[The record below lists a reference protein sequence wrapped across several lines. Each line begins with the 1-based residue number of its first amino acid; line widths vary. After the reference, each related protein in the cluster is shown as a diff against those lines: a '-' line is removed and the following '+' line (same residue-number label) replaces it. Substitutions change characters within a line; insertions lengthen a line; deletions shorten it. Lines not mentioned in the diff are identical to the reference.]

1 MSTVKSFH
9 DLIAWQKSMALAKRI
24 YGFTECF
31 PRKELYGLTS
41 QIRRAAVS
49 VPANIAEGHER
60 QTTGEFCQFLGI
72 AKGSLGEVETL
83 ILLARDMGYG
93 DTGVADV
100 LILACREIGR
110 LLNGLLKSLTAKK

>member
-9 DLIAWQKSMALAKRI
+9 DLIAWQKSMALAKGV

-31 PRKELYGLTS
+31 PQKELYGLTS
-41 QIRRAAVS
+41 QTRRAAVS

-60 QTTGEFCQFLGI
+60 QTTGEFRQFLGI

-83 ILLARDMGYG
+83 ILLAKDMGYG
-93 DTGVADV
+93 DADIADA
-100 LILACREIGR
+100 LILDCREVGR
-110 LLNGLLKSLTAKK
+110 LLNGLLKSLAFRK